1 MHINIEYDEEMVEV
15 RINEEM
21 YLFEPVMSTGEIV
34 DNLDGILGKIPNLI
48 IEFSELENA
57 EDDE

>member
-1 MHINIEYDEEMVEV
+1 MHINIEYDAEMVEV

-34 DNLDGILGKIPNLI
+34 DNLDGILGNIPNLI
-48 IEFSELENA
+48 IKFSELENA